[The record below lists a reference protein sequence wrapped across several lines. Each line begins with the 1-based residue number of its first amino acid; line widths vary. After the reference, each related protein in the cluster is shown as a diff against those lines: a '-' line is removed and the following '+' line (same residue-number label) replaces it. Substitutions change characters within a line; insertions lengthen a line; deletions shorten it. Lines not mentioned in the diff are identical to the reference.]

1 MPVFII
7 NRLMQAFGVI
17 LVMSVLVFVG
27 LYLIG
32 DPTSMLVSPEATEI
46 ERQAVRQ
53 ALGLDQAV
61 WVQYLTFLGNAV
73 QGDFGR
79 SFLTGQSAIQ
89 LIIERM
95 PATVEL
101 VVVAMSFSVAIGVPL
116 GIIAGLRPKA
126 ASSKAIM
133 TGSILGFSL
142 PNFWIGLMLIMFFA
156 VYLGILPASG
166 RGETVNVAGVSLS
179 IFTADGW
186 RHLALPALTLGLSK
200 AALIIRVTRAAT
212 REILPMDYIK
222 FARAKGLRSSR
233 ILRVHLLKN
242 ILIPIVTVA
251 GLEFGQAMAFAV
263 VTESVFSWP
272 GMGKLLIDSIIT
284 LDRPVV
290 VAYLILMVFFLVMLN
305 LVIDIL
311 YIVIDPSAREKVK
324 D

>member
-7 NRLMQAFGVI
+7 NRLMQAVGVI
-17 LVMSVLVFVG
+17 LVMSMLVFVG
-27 LYLIG
+27 LYMIG

-46 ERQAVRQ
+46 ERQALRS
-53 ALGLDQAV
+53 ALGLDQSV
-61 WVQYLTFLGNAV
+61 WIQYLTFLGNAV
-73 QGDFGR
+73 QGNFGR
-79 SFLTGQSAIQ
+79 SFLTGQSAVQ

-101 VVVAMSFSVAIGVPL
+101 VVVAMSFAVAIGVPL

-126 ASSKAIM
+126 VSSKAIM

-142 PNFWIGLMLIMFFA
+142 PNFWIGLMLIMLFA
-156 VYLGILPASG
+156 VYLGVLPASG
-166 RGETVNVAGVSLS
+166 RGDTVEVAGISLS
-179 IFTADGW
+179 ILTADGW

-233 ILRVHLLKN
+233 ILRVHVLKN

-251 GLEFGQAMAFAV
+251 GLEFGQAIAFAV

-305 LVIDIL
+305 LVIDII

>member
-7 NRLMQAFGVI
+7 NRLMQAVGVI
-17 LVMSVLVFVG
+17 LVMSMLVFVG
-27 LYLIG
+27 LYMIG

-46 ERQAVRQ
+46 ERQALRS
-53 ALGLDQAV
+53 ALGLDQSV
-61 WVQYLTFLGNAV
+61 WIQYLTFLGNAV
-73 QGDFGR
+73 QGNFGR
-79 SFLTGQSAIQ
+79 SFLTGQSAVQ

-101 VVVAMSFSVAIGVPL
+101 VVVAMSFAVAIGVPL

-126 ASSKAIM
+126 VSSKAIM

-142 PNFWIGLMLIMFFA
+142 PNFWIGLMLIMLFA
-156 VYLGILPASG
+156 VYLGVLPASG
-166 RGETVNVAGVSLS
+166 RGDTVEVAGISLS
-179 IFTADGW
+179 ILTADGW

-233 ILRVHLLKN
+233 ILRVHVLKN

-251 GLEFGQAMAFAV
+251 GLEFGQAIAFAV

-305 LVIDIL
+305 LLIDII

>member
-7 NRLMQAFGVI
+7 NRLFQALGVI

-46 ERQAVRQ
+46 ERQALRK
-53 ALGLDQAV
+53 ALGLDQSI
-61 WVQYLTFLGNAV
+61 WVQYLTFLENAV

-79 SFLTGQSAIQ
+79 SFLTGQPALQ

-101 VVVAMSFSVAIGVPL
+101 VIVAMTFSVLVGVPL
-116 GIIAGLRPKA
+116 GILAGLRPKA
-126 ASSKAIM
+126 PSSKAIM

-142 PNFWIGLMLIMFFA
+142 PNFWIGLMLIMLFA
-156 VYLGILPASG
+156 VYLGVLPASA
-166 RGETVNVAGVSLS
+166 RGETVSVGPVALS
-179 IFTADGW
+179 ILTVDGW
-186 RHLALPALTLGLSK
+186 QHLALPALTLGLAK
-200 AALIIRVTRAAT
+200 AALMIRVTRAAT
-212 REILPMDYIK
+212 REVLPMDYIK
-222 FARAKGLRSSR
+222 FARAKGLRPSR
-233 ILRVHLLKN
+233 ILNVHLLKN
-242 ILIPIVTVA
+242 ILIPIITVA
-251 GLEFGQAMAFAV
+251 GLEFGQAIAFAV

-290 VAYLILMVFFLVMLN
+290 VAYLIMMVFFLVILN
-305 LVIDIL
+305 LVVDIL
-311 YIVIDPSAREKVK
+311 YMAIDPGAREKVR